1 MKFPAFLLL
10 LFFIILPVSSQG
22 NPFIGSAAPRQEE
35 TERMKSVPSAVAGR
49 LFPKL
54 AAVQKKLNDTISEA
68 VYEIQKTPSAGII
81 LSVLGVSFLYGFIH
95 ALGPGHR
102 KIILSSYFLSEQIRP
117 LSGILM
123 AFSVAMLHGIAAL
136 ALISILFFILHTA
149 VSISFNATY
158 LLVERV
164 SYGIIVLLGCY
175 LIFHV
180 FRERKSNTRQT
191 ANQPLQRGKKRIFE
205 RIIFIVSN
213 GAVPCPGAA
222 MLLIFTFAYGLYA
235 LGIFAVLAMS
245 IGMGLLL
252 SLIAAAVLLGKER
265 GLKRLFLGKK
275 GKTALLIVELTGSAA
290 VLTFGAVLFLGS
302 F

>member
-1 MKFPAFLLL
+1 MKFLACLML
-10 LFFIILPVSSQG
+10 LFFIILPISSQENPFVSSE
-22 NPFIGSAAPRQEE
+22 APRQEE
-35 TERMKSVPSAVAGR
+35 TERIKSAPASGGGR

-54 AAVQKKLNDTISEA
+54 AAVQKKLNESISKA
-68 VYEIQKTPSAGII
+68 VYEIQETPSAGII

-102 KIILSSYFLSEQIRP
+102 KIILSSYFLSERIRP
-117 LSGILM
+117 LSGILI

-136 ALISILFFILHTA
+136 ALISILFFVLHTA

-164 SYGIIVLLGCY
+164 SYGIIVLLGTY
-175 LIFHV
+175 LIVHAV
-180 FRERKSNTRQT
+180 RERRKQSENPRTQS
-191 ANQPLQRGKKRIFE
+191 GKKRIAE

-222 MLLIFTFAYGLYA
+222 MLLVFTFAYGLYA
-235 LGIFAVLAMS
+235 LGIFAILAMS
-245 IGMGLLL
+245 VGMGFLL
-252 SLIAAAVLLGKER
+252 SLIAAAVLLGKEQ
-265 GLKRLFLGKK
+265 GLQRLFLGTK
-275 GKTALLIVELTGSAA
+275 GKTALLILELTGSAA
-290 VLTFGAVLFLGS
+290 VLAFGAVLFLGS